1 MCVPLFG
8 TQFVQKPLSP
18 HGGFPVH
25 AGIDP
30 GKNEFADVLEGKR
43 PRERRTAAPAKGGGK
58 GWRLVTI
65 RLDEEV
71 AHRLKVRAAEEDTSV
86 TALICEGINHVFEVR
101 GLPPIA
107 GTKT

>member
-1 MCVPLFG
+1 MSRLYRRKNAAAWGDVMAEN
-8 TQFVQKPLSP
+8 T
-18 HGGFPVH
+18 
-25 AGIDP
+25 
-30 GKNEFADVLEGKR
+30 GKNEFADALEGKR
-43 PRERRTAAPAKGGGK
+43 PRERRTPASAKGGGK

-86 TALICEGINHVFEVR
+86 TALICEGINHIFEVR